1 MARNKLTV
9 TINEALEIM
18 RNAGVPV
25 SGVTLADGIESGV
38 YPFGRLVR
46 KSETTGRRT
55 FEIFRV
61 DLLRWLESKTPKE
74 AAV

>member
-1 MARNKLTV
+1 MAKRALTA
-9 TINEALEIM
+9 TINETVEIM
-18 RNAGVPV
+18 RSAGIPMT
-25 SGVTLADGIESGV
+25 SATLADGIESGV

-61 DLLRWLESKTPKE
+61 DIQQFLESKTPKE
-74 AAV
+74 AST